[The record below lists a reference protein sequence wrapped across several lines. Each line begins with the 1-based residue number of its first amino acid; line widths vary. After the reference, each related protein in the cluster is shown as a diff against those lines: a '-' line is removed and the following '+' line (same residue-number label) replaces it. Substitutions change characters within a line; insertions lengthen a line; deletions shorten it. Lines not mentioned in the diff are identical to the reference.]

1 MKTPNIKDVL
11 NKVKRFDLES
21 VPKKIISYNYK
32 ALITDIKNFNYKSPD
47 AYKKLFKDKV
57 FQRHLIWCIVVLVL
71 FSMVKGCIFKPR
83 QAPRPPRPVQT
94 ALVVT
99 KNVPIYI
106 ESFGTLSSIQD
117 VNIQAQIT
125 GKIKDVHFA
134 DGDNVSIGDPLYT
147 IDPSEYKA
155 RVEKAQ
161 ASLAQSI
168 AELKLKADT
177 LERNKRLVERD
188 LISKQDFEALQTDLV
203 SAQATVDLNR
213 AELDLANIN
222 LSYCYITSP
231 LDGVASKGELDP
243 GNIVV
248 ADSGPVL
255 VNIKAINPLNV
266 DFTLSERELS
276 RVRDAMSRG
285 SLKVEIKPEGDKDP
299 YEGRLIFIDNAVDN
313 MTGTIFMRASVD
325 NSERMLW
332 SGQFVTVRLILS
344 TQEDAVLAPSAAVKI
359 GQKGHYLFIFTD
371 ENKAD
376 LRNIKIGLKQGDY
389 VIVEDGVKSNEKA
402 IISGILGLYPGAVV
416 AEAPTPKPSKKTDK
430 KK

>member
-1 MKTPNIKDVL
+1 MKPPNPKEL
-11 NKVKRFDLES
+11 M
-21 VPKKIISYNYK
+21 KKILHFNYK
-32 ALITDIKNFNYKSPD
+32 ILFADIKNFNYKNPE

-57 FQRHLIWCIVVLVL
+57 FQRRLMWCVIVLIL

-83 QAPRPPRPVQT
+83 QALHPPRPVQT
-94 ALVVT
+94 VLVVQ
-99 KNVPIYI
+99 KDVPIYV
-106 ESFGTLSSIQD
+106 ESFGTLSATQD

-125 GKIKDVHFA
+125 GKIKDVHFR
-134 DGDNVSIGDPLYT
+134 DGDNVSIGDLLYT

-155 RVEKAQ
+155 QAEKAQ
-161 ASLAQSI
+161 ASLAQSM
-168 AELKLKADT
+168 ADLKLKMDI
-177 LERNKRLVERD
+177 LERNKRLVDRD
-188 LISKQDFEALQTDLV
+188 LISKQDFESLQTDLV
-203 SAQATVDLNR
+203 SSQAAVDLNR
-213 AELDLANIN
+213 AELDLAKIS

-231 LDGVASKGELDP
+231 LDGVAAKGELDP

-248 ADSGPVL
+248 ADNGPVL

-276 RVRDAMSRG
+276 RVRDAMSKG
-285 SLKVEIKPEGDKDP
+285 SLKVEINPEGDKDS

-344 TQEDAVLAPSAAVKI
+344 TQEDAVLAPYAAVKI

-389 VIVEDGVKSNEKA
+389 VIVEDGVKPNEKA
-402 IISGILGLYPGAVV
+402 ITSGILGLYPGAAV
-416 AEAPTPKPSKKTDK
+416 AEAPAPAPSKETDK